1 MDMNTEQLE
10 GRYQTV
16 CAAPSGNGFRI
27 GHMPD
32 FLMRSDINDC
42 APHVHAFY
50 EILWFQ
56 QGEGIHTVDFTDYEV
71 KPGTIF
77 FLTPGQIH
85 HFDDKERYRGVSIK
99 MCTDFMH
106 DEKDP
111 GSLSLKYDIFH
122 AFDAPPYYIIDADT
136 AVTLGRIVEA
146 MEHEEHENQ
155 AFGNIDMLK
164 ALLRM
169 FLINVLRYGSQAQGQ
184 QAYELK
190 PAHMLFLQFRQ
201 AVERHYREKHSVQDY
216 ADLLNVAAR
225 TLNKCVNDC
234 SDHSPLTLINDRIV
248 LEAKRMVRYTGMMI
262 KEIAIELGFED
273 TSYFV
278 KFFKRQT
285 GYLPSDFREADQVT
299 HCISRP
305 GRDD

>member
-111 GSLSLKYDIFH
+111 GSLSLKYDFFH
-122 AFDAPPYYIIDADT
+122 VFDAPPYYIIDADT

-146 MEHEEHENQ
+146 M
-155 AFGNIDMLK
+155 
-164 ALLRM
+164 
-169 FLINVLRYGSQAQGQ
+169 
-184 QAYELK
+184 
-190 PAHMLFLQFRQ
+190 
-201 AVERHYREKHSVQDY
+201 
-216 ADLLNVAAR
+216 
-225 TLNKCVNDC
+225 
-234 SDHSPLTLINDRIV
+234 
-248 LEAKRMVRYTGMMI
+248 
-262 KEIAIELGFED
+262 
-273 TSYFV
+273 
-278 KFFKRQT
+278 
-285 GYLPSDFREADQVT
+285 
-299 HCISRP
+299 
-305 GRDD
+305 